1 MHTVTFEVQLF
12 IIELSLGSL
21 SVIDELTINTNGLTA

>member
-1 MHTVTFEVQLF
+1 MANF

-21 SVIDELTINTNGLTA
+21 FRNVFIKMIKTIDKTKI